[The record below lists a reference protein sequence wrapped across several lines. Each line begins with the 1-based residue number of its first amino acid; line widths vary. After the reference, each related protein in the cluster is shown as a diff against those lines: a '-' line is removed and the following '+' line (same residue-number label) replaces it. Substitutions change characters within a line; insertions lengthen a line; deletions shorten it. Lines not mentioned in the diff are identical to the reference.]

1 MANTS
6 TRQTLGATRA
16 RQGRYGAHVIWVL
29 VFGLL
34 LAVLG
39 VFAAWTWKSGDLAS
53 TAPSSATRQADAR
66 GFASPRPSDT
76 TRQNYQAGAPL
87 APKNGGN
94 PQNPS

>member
-1 MANTS
+1 MTS
-6 TRQTLGATRA
+6 TRPTLGATRA
-16 RQGRYGAHVIWVL
+16 RQARYGNHVVWVL

-53 TAPSSATRQADAR
+53 TEPNSATRQADAR
-66 GFASPRPSDT
+66 GFAAPRPDAT
-76 TRQNYQAGAPL
+76 ARQNYQKGAPL

-94 PQNPS
+94 PS